1 MPLVINTNV
10 QSLNAQRQLVK
21 SGDDLSQA
29 MERLSS
35 GKRINTAAD
44 DAAGLSISNRMT
56 SQVRGLNQ
64 AIRNASDGI
73 SLIQTAEG
81 ALDETT
87 NILQRIRELAIQS
100 SNGIYD
106 DSNRK
111 TLDAEVQQLIAE
123 MDRIA
128 ETTSFNGQKLLNGSL
143 GDVALQVGAQ
153 SGEFIDLKV
162 GELNSSTLGAAQDA
176 GLSNTSRYYDNPAA
190 GALGITAGDLTINGI
205 AISGTSSA
213 DDNASTSNANASSI
227 ALAAAINKV
236 SDLSGVK
243 ATINSTVMAGASM
256 TPLAAQTGTFTI
268 NGVPTAAVTTT
279 ADGATTRSAIVAAVN
294 AISAQTGVT
303 AVDSGEDATGIN
315 LIAEDGRNIEIT
327 ASAAALT
334 AANTGIRLAATST
347 DPALQIGSVS
357 LLSVDGGDVVIGG
370 DSSLTPQSGFV
381 AGTFS
386 GELAQATS
394 ASHEGADNAAS
405 QLQAG
410 DLVINGIQIGGAK
423 ATDDTAS
430 TAGKTG
436 SAISIAKAINNVSEA
451 TGVSASVTGTTITGQ
466 SSPTTPAAA
475 GDTFS
480 TTINGIVLPT
490 VTSIGELSA
499 DRAAT
504 VAAINQISG
513 QTGVVARDTGSG
525 IEMLAADGRNITLA
539 ATVVSGADAEAFGLG
554 DAAGAAPSTAFTQT
568 TFGAVTLSSGA
579 QIEITAGANGI
590 AGLEGIGF
598 RAGQFGATES
608 GQLLKDVSVATFK
621 GAQKAI
627 QAVDNALESI
637 NATRAD
643 LGAINNR
650 LDFTISNLMNVT
662 ENTAAARSR
671 IMDADFAAETANLS
685 RAQVLQQASQAM
697 LAQANASTQQV
708 LQLLNQ

>member
-21 SGDDLSQA
+21 SGDDMSQA

-56 SQVRGLNQ
+56 SQIRGLNQ

-87 NILQRIRELAIQS
+87 NILQRIRELSIQS

-111 TLDAEVQQLIAE
+111 TLDAEVQQLKSE
-123 MDRIA
+123 LDRIS

-143 GDVALQVGAQ
+143 GAVALQVGAQ
-153 SGEFIDLKV
+153 AGEFIDLQV
-162 GELNSSTLGAAQDA
+162 GELSSSTLGSAQDA
-176 GLSNTSRYYDNPAA
+176 GLSNTSRYYDTPTA
-190 GALGITAGDLTINGI
+190 GTLGITVGDLTINGV

-213 DDNASTSNANASSI
+213 DDTASTSNANASSI
-227 ALAAAINKV
+227 ALAAAINSV
-236 SDLSGVK
+236 ADLSGVK
-243 ATINSTVMAGASM
+243 ATVNSTVMAGASM
-256 TPLAAQTGTFTI
+256 TPVAGQTGTFTI
-268 NGVPTAAVTTT
+268 NGVTTASVTTT
-279 ADGATTRSAIVAAVN
+279 ADGATTRSAIVAAIN
-294 AISAQTGVT
+294 AVSAQTGVT
-303 AVDSGEDATGIN
+303 AIDSGEDATGIN
-315 LIAEDGRNIEIT
+315 LVAEDGRNISVT
-327 ASAAALT
+327 SSAAALT
-334 AANTGIRLAATST
+334 AANTGLRLAAVST
-347 DPALQIGSVS
+347 AEALQIGSVS
-357 LLSVDGGDVVIGG
+357 LLSVNGGEVVIGG

-381 AGTFS
+381 AGSFS
-386 GELAQATS
+386 GVLAQATS
-394 ASHEGADNAAS
+394 ASHEGADVVAT

-430 TAGKTG
+430 TVGKTG
-436 SAISIAKAINNVSEA
+436 SAIAIAKAINNVSEA
-451 TGVSASVTGTTITGQ
+451 TGVTASVTGTAVVGQ
-466 SSPTTPAAA
+466 SSVAPAGV
-475 GDTFS
+475 GDTFT
-480 TTINGIVLPT
+480 TTINGITLAT
-490 VTSIGELSA
+490 VTSVGEVSA

-504 VAAINQISG
+504 VDAINKISG
-513 QTGVVARDTGSG
+513 QTGVTARDTGSG
-525 IEMLAADGRNITLA
+525 IELLAIDGRNITLGA
-539 ATVVSGADAEAFGLG
+539 AGGTGTPEEFGLG
-554 DAAGAAPSTAFTQT
+554 NAAGTAASTAFGQT
-568 TFGAVTLSSGA
+568 TFGAVTLSSGS
-579 QIEITAGANGI
+579 QIEISAGANGI
-590 AGLEGIGF
+590 AGLEGVGF
-598 RAGQFGATES
+598 RAGTFGATES
-608 GQLLKDVSVATFK
+608 GQLLKDLSIATLK
-621 GAQKAI
+621 GAQNAI
-627 QAVDNALESI
+627 QAVDNALEKI
-637 NATRAD
+637 NAVRAD

>member
-21 SGDDLSQA
+21 SGDDMSQA

-56 SQVRGLNQ
+56 SQIRGLNQ

-87 NILQRIRELAIQS
+87 NILQRIRELSIQS

-111 TLDAEVQQLIAE
+111 TLDAEVQQLKAE
-123 MDRIA
+123 LDRIS

-143 GDVALQVGAQ
+143 GEVTLQVGAQ
-153 SGEFIDLKV
+153 AGEFIDLQV
-162 GELNSSTLGAAQDA
+162 GELSSETLGAAKDA
-176 GLSNTSRYYDNPAA
+176 GLSNTTRYYDNPTA
-190 GALGITAGDLTINGI
+190 GTLGITVGDLTINGI

-213 DDNASTSNANASSI
+213 DDTASTSNANASSI
-227 ALAAAINKV
+227 ALAAAINSV

-243 ATINSTVMAGASM
+243 ATVNPTVMAGASM
-256 TPLAAQTGTFTI
+256 TPVAAQTGTFTI
-268 NGVPTAAVTTT
+268 NGVTTAAVTTT
-279 ADGATTRSAIVAAVN
+279 ADGATTRSAIVAAIN
-294 AISAQTGVT
+294 AIAAQTGVT
-303 AVDSGEDATGIN
+303 AIDSGEDATGID
-315 LIAEDGRNIEIT
+315 LVAEDGRNISVV
-327 ASAAALT
+327 AGAAALT
-334 AANTGIRLAATST
+334 AANTGLRLAATST
-347 DPALQIGSVS
+347 NEALQIGSVS
-357 LLSVDGGDVVIGG
+357 LLSVNGGDVTIGG

-381 AGTFS
+381 SGTFS
-386 GELAQATS
+386 GVLAQATS
-394 ASHEGADNAAS
+394 ASHEGADNATT

-410 DLVINGIQIGGAK
+410 DLVINGVQIGGAK

-430 TAGKTG
+430 TVGKTG
-436 SAISIAKAINNVSEA
+436 SAIAIATAINNVSDA
-451 TGVSASVTGTTITGQ
+451 TGVTAEVTGTTIIGQ
-466 SSPTTPAAA
+466 SSVAPAGV
-475 GDTFS
+475 GDTFT
-480 TTINGIVLPT
+480 TTINGITLPT
-490 VTSIGELSA
+490 VTSVGEVSA

-504 VAAINQISG
+504 VDAINKISG
-513 QTGVVARDTGSG
+513 QTGVTARDTGSG
-525 IEMLAADGRNITLA
+525 IEMLAIDGRNITLGA
-539 ATVVSGADAEAFGLG
+539 AGGTGTAEEFGLG
-554 DAAGAAPSTAFTQT
+554 NAAGAGPSTAFAQT
-568 TFGAVTLSSGA
+568 TFGAVTLSSGSE
-579 QIEITAGANGI
+579 IEISAGANGI

-598 RAGQFGATES
+598 RAGTFGATES
-608 GQLLKDVSVATFK
+608 GQLLKDVSIATLK
-621 GAQKAI
+621 GAQEAI
-627 QAVDNALESI
+627 QAVDNALEKI
-637 NATRAD
+637 NAVRAD

>member
-56 SQVRGLNQ
+56 SQIRGLNQ

-143 GDVALQVGAQ
+143 GEVALQVGAQ
-153 SGEFIDLKV
+153 AGEFIDLQV
-162 GELNSSTLGAAQDA
+162 GELNSASLGSAVDA

-227 ALAAAINKV
+227 ALAAAINKA

-243 ATINSTVMAGASM
+243 ATVNSTVMAGASM
-256 TPLAAQTGTFTI
+256 TPLAAQTGTFTV

-279 ADGATTRSAIVAAVN
+279 ADGATTRSAIVAAIN
-294 AISAQTGVT
+294 AIAAQTGVT

-315 LIAEDGRNIEIT
+315 LIAEDGRNIAVT
-327 ASAAALT
+327 TSSATLT
-334 AANTGIRLAATST
+334 AANTGLRLAATST
-347 DPALQIGSVS
+347 DLALQIGSVS
-357 LLSVDGGDVVIGG
+357 LLSVNGGDVAIGG

-381 AGTFS
+381 AGNYS
-386 GELAQATS
+386 GVLAQATS
-394 ASHEGADNAAS
+394 ASHEGADNAAT

-410 DLVINGIQIGGAK
+410 DLVVNGIQIGGAK

-436 SAISIAKAINNVSEA
+436 SAIAIAKAINNVSEA
-451 TGVSASVTGTTITGQ
+451 TGVTAQVTGTTITGQ

-475 GDTFS
+475 GDTFF
-480 TTINGIVLPT
+480 TTINGILLPT

-504 VAAINQISG
+504 VSAINKISG

-539 ATVVSGADAEAFGLG
+539 AAGGTGTAEEFGLG
-554 DAAGAAPSTAFTQT
+554 NSTGAAPSTAFTQT
-568 TFGAVTLSSGA
+568 TFGAVTLSSGS
-579 QIEITAGANGI
+579 QIEVTAGANGI

-598 RAGQFGATES
+598 RAGLFGATES
-608 GQLLKDVSVATFK
+608 GQLLKDVSIATLK
-621 GAQKAI
+621 GAQSAI
-627 QAVDNALESI
+627 QAVDNALEKI
-637 NATRAD
+637 NAVRAD

>member
-21 SGDDLSQA
+21 SGNDMSQA

-64 AIRNASDGI
+64 AIRNANDGV

-111 TLDAEVQQLIAE
+111 TLDAEVQQLKAE
-123 MDRIA
+123 LDRIS

-143 GDVALQVGAQ
+143 GQVTLQVGAQ
-153 SGEFIDLKV
+153 AGEFIDLNV
-162 GELNSSTLGAAQDA
+162 GELSTDTLGAAQDA
-176 GLSNTSRYYDNPAA
+176 GLSNTSRFYDNPTA
-190 GALGITAGDLTINGI
+190 GAQGLTVGDLTVNGI
-205 AISGTSSA
+205 AIGGTSSA
-213 DDNASTSNANASSI
+213 DDSASTSNADASAI

-243 ATINSTVMAGASM
+243 ATVNSTVMAGASM
-256 TPLAAQTGTFTI
+256 TPAAGTSGTFTI
-268 NGVPTAAVTTT
+268 NGVTTASITTT
-279 ADGATTRSAIVAAVN
+279 ADGATTRSAVVAAIN
-294 AISAQTGVT
+294 AVAAQTGVT
-303 AVDSGEDATGIN
+303 AIDTGEDATGVK
-315 LIAEDGRNIEIT
+315 LVAEDGRNISLT
-327 ASAAALT
+327 ASAAGLT
-334 AANTGIRLAATST
+334 PAITGLRLAATST
-347 DPALQIGSVS
+347 NEALQIGSVT
-357 LLSVDGGDVVIGG
+357 LQSVNGAEVVIGG
-370 DSSLTPQSGFV
+370 DTSLTPQSGFV

-386 GELAQATS
+386 GVLAQATS
-394 ASHEGADNAAS
+394 ASHEGADDATT

-423 ATDDTAS
+423 ALDDTAS
-430 TAGKTG
+430 TVGKTG
-436 SAISIAKAINNVSEA
+436 SAIAIAAAINRVAEA
-451 TGVSASVTGTTITGQ
+451 TGVTADVTGTTIKGQ
-466 SSPTTPAAA
+466 SSTTAETL
-475 GDTFS
+475 GNTLTF
-480 TTINGIVLPT
+480 TVNGISIGT
-490 VTSIGELSA
+490 VTSVGEISA
-499 DRAAT
+499 DR
-504 VAAINQISG
+504 VALVDAINKVSG

-525 IEMLAADGRNITLA
+525 VEMFAEDGRNITLGA
-539 ATVVSGADAEAFGLG
+539 AGGTGAAQNFGLG
-554 DAAGAAPSTAFTQT
+554 NAAGTAASTAFGQT
-568 TFGAVTLSSGA
+568 TFGAVTLGSGA
-579 QIEITAGANGI
+579 QIEITAGANGV
-590 AGLEGIGF
+590 AGLEGVGF
-598 RAGQFGATES
+598 RAGTFGATES
-608 GQLLKDVSVATFK
+608 GQLLKDVSIATLK
-621 GAQKAI
+621 GAQEAI
-627 QAVDNALESI
+627 QAVDNALETI
-637 NATRAD
+637 NAVRAD

-650 LDFTISNLMNVT
+650 LDFTTSNLMNVV